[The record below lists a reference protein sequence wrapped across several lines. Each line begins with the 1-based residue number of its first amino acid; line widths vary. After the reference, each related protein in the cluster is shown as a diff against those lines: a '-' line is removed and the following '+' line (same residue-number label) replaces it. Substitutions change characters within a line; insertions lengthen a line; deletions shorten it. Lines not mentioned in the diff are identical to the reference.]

1 MKNSGVVAFIG
12 TIPEFLFLDGAN
24 VEKSATENSV
34 LAIVFNMSSLK
45 RKALVLNS
53 PFKKR
58 SQVLN
63 YEGISL
69 KTNALIFQN

>member
-45 RKALVLNS
+45 RKALVLNY
-53 PFKKR
+53 
-58 SQVLN
+58 L
-63 YEGISL
+63 L
-69 KTNALIFQN
+69 KNARKSSIMRVYH